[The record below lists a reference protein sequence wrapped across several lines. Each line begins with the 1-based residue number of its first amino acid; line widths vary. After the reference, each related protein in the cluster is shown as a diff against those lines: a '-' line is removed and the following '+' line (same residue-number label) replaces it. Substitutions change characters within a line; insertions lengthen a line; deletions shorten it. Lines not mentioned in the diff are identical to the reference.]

1 MKWFRK
7 IVWRVCKRAWED
19 DAEFT
24 AQQRA
29 DEIGQGQRTRRA
41 RINVP
46 PKNNF
51 WTDDEG
57 TGHSCIQADSMT
69 FKLYTCVG
77 GHILET
83 HVYDKHD
90 DETKHTLYMI
100 KEEEDFAKQVSQS
113 IMMEMI
119 KQ

>member
-19 DAEFT
+19 DDEFT

-29 DEIGQGQRTRRA
+29 DSVGLRQRSRA

-57 TGHSCIQADSMT
+57 TSNPCIQADSMT

-83 HVYDKHD
+83 HVYDKRD
-90 DETKHTLYMI
+90 DDVKHTLYMI

-113 IMMEMI
+113 IMMEMM

>member
-19 DAEFT
+19 DDEFT

-29 DEIGQGQRTRRA
+29 DAIGQIQRTRA

-46 PKNNF
+46 PKNSL
-51 WTDDEG
+51 WQPDED
-57 TGHSCIQADSMT
+57 TGNPSLQADSMT

-90 DETKHTLYMI
+90 DDVKHTLYMI

-113 IMMEMI
+113 IMMEMM

>member
-1 MKWFRK
+1 MRWFRK
-7 IVWRVCKRAWED
+7 IAWRVSRWVQEGREEFEAEERSSAISVVRRTSPARLNALRSSTSWDED
-19 DAEFT
+19 HDT
-24 AQQRA
+24 QSSQLR
-29 DEIGQGQRTRRA
+29 
-41 RINVP
+41 
-46 PKNNF
+46 
-51 WTDDEG
+51 
-57 TGHSCIQADSMT
+57 ADSMM
-69 FKLYTCVG
+69 FRLYACVG

-113 IMMEMI
+113 IMLEMM

>member
-1 MKWFRK
+1 
-7 IVWRVCKRAWED
+7 
-19 DAEFT
+19 
-24 AQQRA
+24 
-29 DEIGQGQRTRRA
+29 
-41 RINVP
+41 
-46 PKNNF
+46 
-51 WTDDEG
+51 
-57 TGHSCIQADSMT
+57 MT

-113 IMMEMI
+113 IMLEMM